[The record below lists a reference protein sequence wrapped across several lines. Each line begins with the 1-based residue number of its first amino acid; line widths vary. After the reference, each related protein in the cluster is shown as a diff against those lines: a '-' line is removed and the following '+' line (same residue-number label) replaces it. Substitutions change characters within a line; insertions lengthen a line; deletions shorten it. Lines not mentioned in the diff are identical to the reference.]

1 MVAHEVQVMLNQVK
15 NEVRKVCK
23 DSTVTFVKE
32 SEQCKSLSR
41 KYDKSGVFHETKD
54 RLIEVY
60 VDHH

>member
-1 MVAHEVQVMLNQVK
+1 MLNQVK